1 MATEEKQEEG
11 ATDEG
16 STEGAPQ
23 KNKKKI
29 ILFSVLGLVGL
40 IGGAGVPM
48 ILMSGAPVEEHGE
61 DAHHEE
67 EHHEEV
73 ARIESAEI
81 GLFTVNLSDARSFV
95 KARIMIEYDANL
107 LDKQT
112 MIVEGAEGGEA
123 HGGGA
128 SGGSAEPA
136 GGGMHPH
143 ITKNMNKFRDV
154 IINILSSKRAPEL
167 LTAEGKLR
175 LKEEIVDGLNQAL
188 ALEQPPVVGVLFTEF
203 IIQ

>member
-1 MATEEKQEEG
+1 MATEEKQEDG
-11 ATDEG
+11 ANGEETTE
-16 STEGAPQ
+16 STP
-23 KNKKKI
+23 KRDKKKI
-29 ILFSVLGLVGL
+29 IIFSVLGLVGL

-48 ILMSGAPVEEHGE
+48 MLMSGAPVEEHGE

-67 EHHEEV
+67 EHHEEIP
-73 ARIESAEI
+73 RIESAEI

-95 KARIMIEYDANL
+95 KVRILIEYDANL
-107 LDKQT
+107 LDRQT
-112 MIVEGAEGGEA
+112 MMIEGAEGGEA

-128 SGGSAEPA
+128 SGGSAEPV

-167 LTAEGKLR
+167 LTVDGKLR
-175 LKEEIVDGLNQAL
+175 LKDEIVDGLNQAL